1 VEPHYLTRVRLRQNA
16 SLAALVPVL
25 LPPDPNE
32 RVGVAHR
39 LMWTLFADH
48 AERRRDFLWREEERS
63 DPRPGR
69 SSFLVLSRRVPD
81 SRHDLFDMDPPKTF
95 APALAK
101 GDRLAFSLRVNPVIT
116 RWEDGGSERR
126 RRRHDI
132 VMDRLR
138 RDGGS
143 RAERRLEVMTE
154 AGRSWLMMQA
164 VRHGFD
170 LPAPEA
176 IRVDGYDQ
184 LRLPRRTA
192 ARSRQKAQD
201 ICISVLDLDG
211 VLEVREPDRFLSA
224 IIRGFGK
231 ARAFGCGLMLI
242 RRA

>member
-1 VEPHYLTRVRLRQNA
+1 MDGHYLTRVRLRHDA
-16 SLAALVPVL
+16 SVAALAPVL
-25 LPPDPNE
+25 LPSDPNA
-32 RVGVAHR
+32 RIGVAHR
-39 LMWTLFADH
+39 LMWSLFADH
-48 AERRRDFLWREEERS
+48 PERRRDFLWREEQRS

-81 SRHDLFDMDPPKTF
+81 NRHDLFDMDPPKTF
-95 APALAK
+95 APVLAK

-116 RWEDGGSERR
+116 RWEDTGDERR

-138 RDGGS
+138 RDDGP
-143 RAERRLEVMTE
+143 RADRRLEVMTE
-154 AGRSWLMMQA
+154 AGRSWLVRQA
-164 VRHGFD
+164 VRQGFD

-176 IRVDGYDQ
+176 IRVEGYDQ
-184 LRLPRRTA
+184 FRLPRRTS

-211 VLEVREPDRFLSA
+211 VLEVGEPDRFLSA

-242 RRA
+242 RRV